1 MEIHLLEADSIF
13 LEFGSHRVLSDV
25 YIKCETGKI
34 TALLGRNGNG
44 KSCLMNIIYGNLKP
58 NSKSVRFDGQVELA
72 AYKRPDL
79 LLYLPQF
86 NFIPSQLTLK
96 RIFSD
101 FKLEFSDFEIY
112 FPQFLSRQSIKFSN
126 LSGGERRITELYLII
141 KSKTQFVILDEPFSH
156 LSPIQI
162 DEIKELI
169 LKEKSKKG
177 FLITDHMYRHVLDI
191 SDDVYVLTNGKT
203 HHTKDITEIEFLGY
217 AKFS

>member
-1 MEIHLLEADSIF
+1 MEIHQLEADSIF
-13 LEFGSHRVLSDV
+13 LEFGSRKVLSDV

-44 KSCLMNIIYGNLKP
+44 KSCLMNIIYGNLMP

-112 FPQFLSRQSIKFSN
+112 FPQFLFRQNIKFSN
-126 LSGGERRITELYLII
+126 LSGGERRITELYIII

-162 DEIKELI
+162 DEIKVLI
-169 LKEKSKKG
+169 LKEKSNKG

-191 SDDVYVLTNGKT
+191 SDNVYVLTNGKT